1 MKIKII
7 DDCISLEKQN
17 NIIKESLNNKYF
29 PWFYKQDITSL
40 RAGNQGR
47 PALSHYYVLN
57 RKTNSDFLDLILPII
72 TPHTKNSI
80 IQCRSFLQFPLNLK
94 KYGTEYDSPHRDS
107 SFPHTVYLYYVT
119 DSDGDTLFLK
129 NSKVVKK
136 ITPKQ
141 GRLVIFDGD
150 IEHTAKQPQ
159 DDVRCVINFDI
170 QEQYEF

>member
-47 PALSHYYVLN
+47 PALSHYYVL
-57 RKTNSDFLDLILPII
+57 
-72 TPHTKNSI
+72 
-80 IQCRSFLQFPLNLK
+80 
-94 KYGTEYDSPHRDS
+94 
-107 SFPHTVYLYYVT
+107 
-119 DSDGDTLFLK
+119 
-129 NSKVVKK
+129 KK